1 MIIARKK
8 TFVNRQIIYSA
19 EKVEKENKISF
30 KKFSFKLFPFSKK
43 YVIIKNKY
51 DLGAYYG

>member
-8 TFVNRQIIYSA
+8 TFVNRQIISCA
-19 EKVEKENKISF
+19 KKVEKENKISF
-30 KKFSFKLFPFSKK
+30 KKFSFKVFPFLKK
-43 YVIIKNKY
+43 YAIIKNKY